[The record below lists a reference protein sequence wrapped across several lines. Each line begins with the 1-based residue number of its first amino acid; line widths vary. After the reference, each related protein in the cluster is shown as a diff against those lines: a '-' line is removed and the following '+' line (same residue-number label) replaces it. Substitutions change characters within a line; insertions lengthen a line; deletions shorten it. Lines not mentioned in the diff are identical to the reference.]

1 MKFDRD
7 LTTKEDSFGL
17 WNPFF
22 DDWFDRPFA
31 NMRQMDK
38 MMKTDIKEQKDSFVL
53 EIEMPGIDKKD
64 VKMDLNNGYL
74 TISAQKSAKNDQ
86 KDENGKY
93 IRRERSYGSFSRG
106 FYVGN
111 IEESQIKAKL
121 LDGVLNVTI
130 PKETKKIEKHT
141 ITIE

>member
-22 DDWFDRPFA
+22 DDWAPFS

-38 MMKTDIKEQKDSFVL
+38 MMKTDIKEQKDSFAL

-64 VKMDLNNGYL
+64 IKMDLNNGYL
-74 TISAQKSAKNDQ
+74 TISAQKSTKNDQ
-86 KDENGKY
+86 KDDNGKY
-93 IRRERSYGSFSRG
+93 IRRERSYGSFSRS
-106 FYVGN
+106 FYVGD
-111 IEESQIKAKL
+111 IEESQVKAKL

-141 ITIE
+141 IAIE